1 VILSP
6 EQSAAVYS
14 PATHIAVAA
23 TAGSGKSRVLVE
35 RIRHLI
41 SSGVKPENIA
51 CVTFTT
57 GAAKVI
63 EQRLQCPACNGS
75 GYVENG
81 MGGELPEMVL
91 CNCQGQRIRLGHSG
105 TLHSLMLKAI
115 RIEYQHCGYS
125 SPPSIASEEVAKQL
139 LEEAQKETRFTPRSE
154 KEAQKLVALDVPKG
168 TLTKGQAFA
177 AHYHQKL
184 AAAGLI
190 DFDGVLRLGLRVVK
204 AGKLPFKFTH
214 ILCDEMQDSSQMDF
228 DIYTYMEDESVF
240 FCGDFDQQIYGFRG
254 ACSGFE
260 DLCRKPEATGFTLF
274 RLETC
279 YRCSTE
285 IAAAAESVLT
295 LIPNRPPKR
304 TISHTGPKGKPVI
317 QSFSTFPDELGWMA
331 ANLVA
336 NAADGSCPLNEAAVL
351 LRTNALANAFREGLK
366 ARGIQVRQ
374 QRSASRLPGWQKA
387 QAIIAYQVD
396 PLNDFVALEYV
407 KASLGESKAKEIQRK
422 AGLSCCPVSEMLP
435 TSLAV
440 FAGEGDFGKTVQLM
454 VVSGIPVATIEAI
467 EKLHAESADL
477 EELLLA
483 MQRPEEDQSGD
494 GVRVGTIHSVKGQE
508 FNDVY
513 LPAFEDSSFPA
524 NRDLSEETRL
534 CYVAITRARN
544 RLNISWCDERPNQFT
559 KRIEQIQP
567 SRFIQLIERSMNE
580 KA

>member
-1 VILSP
+1 VIQLSP
-6 EQSAAVYS
+6 EQHAAVYS

-23 TAGSGKSRVLVE
+23 CAGSGKSRVLVE

-81 MGGELPEMVL
+81 MGGDMPEMVQ
-91 CNCQGQRIRLGHSG
+91 CNCQGQCIRLGHSG

-396 PLNDFVALEYV
+396 PDNDFVALEYV
-407 KASLGESKAKEIQRK
+407 KVCMGAEFAKKVQKQAAI
-422 AGLSCCPVSEMLP
+422 EMR
-435 TSLAV
+435 
-440 FAGEGDFGKTVQLM
+440 
-454 VVSGIPVATIEAI
+454 PVAEIVGMGMIGDDDRDFTAAIQQAVKVGVPVVTLEAI
-467 EKLHAESADL
+467 EKLHTESADL
-477 EELLLA
+477 EELLLT
-483 MQRPEEDQSGD
+483 MQRPEEDQSGE
-494 GVRVGTIHSVKGQE
+494 GVYVGTAHSFKGRE
-508 FNDVY
+508 ANDVY

-559 KRIEQIQP
+559 KRIEQMQP
-567 SRFIQLIERSMNE
+567 SRFIQLIERSM
-580 KA
+580 K